1 MEHSKPEVI
10 LIHHSPVRATELRE
24 PLESGGMEV
33 STASGTTEG
42 IALARQGSDIIILD
56 MALSDDRK
64 GLCRAFRK
72 DKLAG
77 GIPILAL
84 SEKHLA
90 ESEIHD
96 ILSGGAMD
104 VLDPPF
110 SPSLLVA
117 RVGNLV
123 RIHRE
128 EIQLKETEQRYRR
141 IFASSHYG
149 YFLSSR
155 EGRFLEI
162 NDALMSTLGY
172 SSRKEMLRLRLPQ
185 DLYANP
191 EDREILQNLIEKHGF
206 VKDFKV
212 DFKRKDGS
220 VVTIL
225 LTANLYRSPDGETLG
240 YEGFNIPL
248 MDLKLPFGTRVLS
261 TLLMPF
267 QKLFKKKK
275 TFLTVSRITEMVANQ
290 YERTEELSEG
300 VYTSVWKG
308 RDILGFEESPLIIK
322 ISKSEAINPR
332 LLLEAQVLRELAG
345 HPGVP
350 ELVDVAR
357 HRGRT
362 VLVMRYIEGA
372 PLSNTLETL
381 DSRARDRIAFQLTD
395 VVAHL
400 HNHNVVH
407 RDIKPDNII
416 IRPDGS
422 VALLDYGIVRQMDQM
437 ETSATVIGTR
447 PYMSPEQINGKSE
460 QRSDIWA
467 IGVVLYQMYTG
478 RLPFEGNTEMELME
492 NILHKEPVVP
502 RALNP
507 DITAQLEEIMIRSLR
522 KNPDG
527 RFLNAAIMKD
537 TMLSQVPGFR
547 KNVNDLIREE
557 ELVPLVP

>member
-1 MEHSKPEVI
+1 MEHSKPEVL
-10 LIHHSPVRATELRE
+10 LIHRRPVRAAELRQ

-64 GLCRAFRK
+64 GLCRTFRQ

-84 SEKHLA
+84 SEKPLA

-149 YFLSSR
+149 YFVSSR

-162 NDALMSTLGY
+162 NDALVSTLGY
-172 SSRKEMLRLRLPQ
+172 SSRKEMLRLRLPE

-191 EDREILQNLIEKHGF
+191 EDREILQNLIEKQGF

-275 TFLTVSRITEMVANQ
+275 DFLTVSRITEMVANQ

-492 NILHKEPVVP
+492 NILHKEPIVP

-527 RFLNAAIMKD
+527 RFPNAAIMKD
-537 TMLSQVPGFR
+537 ALLSQVPGFR
-547 KNVNDLIREE
+547 KNVADLIREE

>member
-1 MEHSKPEVI
+1 
-10 LIHHSPVRATELRE
+10 
-24 PLESGGMEV
+24 MEV
-33 STASGTTEG
+33 FTASGTPGG

-56 MALSDDRK
+56 MALSDNLK
-64 GLCRAFRK
+64 GLCRVFRQ
-72 DKLAG
+72 DELAG
-77 GIPILAL
+77 DIPILAL
-84 SEKHLA
+84 SEKPLE

-110 SPSLLVA
+110 SPSLLMA

-128 EIQLKETEQRYRR
+128 EIQLKEIEQRYRR
-141 IFASSHYG
+141 IFDSSHYG

-162 NDALMSTLGY
+162 NDALMNILGY
-172 SSRKEMLRLRLPQ
+172 SNRKEMLRLRLPE
-185 DLYANP
+185 DLYVNP
-191 EDREILQNLIEKHGF
+191 EDREILQSLIEKQGF

-220 VVTIL
+220 VVSIL
-225 LTANLYRSPDGETLG
+225 LTANLYRSPDGQTVG

-248 MDLKLPFGTRVLS
+248 MDLKLPFGTRAFS
-261 TLLMPF
+261 MLLKPF
-267 QKLFKKKK
+267 QKLFKKKMN
-275 TFLTVSRITEMVANQ
+275 FLTMSRIAELVANQ
-290 YERTEELSEG
+290 YEKTEELSEG
-300 VYTSVWKG
+300 FYTSVWKG
-308 RDILGFEESPLIIK
+308 RDVLGFEESPLIIK

-345 HPGVP
+345 HTGVP

-357 HRGRT
+357 HRRRT
-362 VLVMRYIEGA
+362 VLLMRYIEGV
-372 PLSNTLETL
+372 PLSDAFETL
-381 DSRARDRIAFQLTD
+381 NSEARDRIAFQLMD

-416 IRPDGS
+416 VRPDGG
-422 VALLDYGIVRQMDQM
+422 VALLDYGIVRQMEQM

-447 PYMSPEQINGKSE
+447 PYMSPEQVNGKSE

-467 IGVVLYQMYTG
+467 VGVVLYQMYTG
-478 RLPFEGNTEMELME
+478 SFPFEGNTEMELMD
-492 NILHKEPVVP
+492 NILHKEPIVP

-507 DITAQLEEIMIRSLR
+507 DITAQLEQILIRSLR
-522 KNPDG
+522 KNPGG
-527 RFLNAAIMKD
+527 RFLNAALMRD
-537 TMLSQVPGFR
+537 AMVSQVPGFR
-547 KNVNDLIREE
+547 KNIKDLIPEE
-557 ELVPLVP
+557 KLLPLVP

>member
-1 MEHSKPEVI
+1 
-10 LIHHSPVRATELRE
+10 
-24 PLESGGMEV
+24 MEV
-33 STASGTTEG
+33 FTASGTSEG
-42 IALARQGSDIIILD
+42 IALARQESDIIILD
-56 MALSDDRK
+56 MALSDDLK
-64 GLCRAFRK
+64 GLCRIFRQ
-72 DKLAG
+72 DELAG
-77 GIPILAL
+77 DIPILAL
-84 SEKHLA
+84 SEKPLE

-110 SPSLLVA
+110 SPSLLMA

-141 IFASSHYG
+141 IFDSSHYG

-162 NDALMSTLGY
+162 NDALMKILGY
-172 SSRKEMLRLRLPQ
+172 SNRKEMLRLRLPE
-185 DLYANP
+185 DLYVNP
-191 EDREILQNLIEKHGF
+191 EDREILQSLIEKQGF

-220 VVTIL
+220 VISIL
-225 LTANLYRSPDGETLG
+225 LTANLYRSPDGQTVG

-248 MDLKLPFGTRVLS
+248 MDLQLPFGTRALS
-261 TLLMPF
+261 MLLKPF
-267 QKLFKKKK
+267 QKLFRKKRN
-275 TFLTVSRITEMVANQ
+275 FLTVSRIAELVANQ
-290 YERTEELSEG
+290 YEKTEELSEG
-300 VYTSVWKG
+300 FYTSVWRG
-308 RDILGFEESPLIIK
+308 RDVLGFEESPLIIK

-332 LLLEAQVLRELAG
+332 LLVEAQVLRELAG
-345 HPGVP
+345 HTGVP

-362 VLVMRYIEGA
+362 VLLMRYIEGV
-372 PLSNTLETL
+372 PLSDAFETL
-381 DSRARDRIAFQLTD
+381 NSKTRDRIAFQLMD

-416 IRPDGS
+416 VRPDGG
-422 VALLDYGIVRQMDQM
+422 VALLDYGIVRQMEQM

-447 PYMSPEQINGKSE
+447 PYMSPEQVNGKSE

-467 IGVVLYQMYTG
+467 VGVVLYQMYTG

-492 NILHKEPVVP
+492 NILHKEPIVP

-507 DITAQLEEIMIRSLR
+507 DITAQLERILIRSLR

-527 RFLNAAIMKD
+527 RFMNAALMRD
-537 TMLSQVPGFR
+537 AMVSQVPGFR
-547 KNVNDLIREE
+547 KNIKDLIPEE
-557 ELVPLVP
+557 KPLPLVP

>member
-1 MEHSKPEVI
+1 MEDSKPKVV
-10 LIHHSPVRATELRE
+10 LIHRSPIRIVELQQS
-24 PLESGGMEV
+24 LESEGMEV
-33 STASGTTEG
+33 FTASGTSEG
-42 IALARQGSDIIILD
+42 IALARQESDIIILD
-56 MALSDDRK
+56 MALSDDLK
-64 GLCRAFRK
+64 GLCRIFRQ
-72 DKLAG
+72 DELAG
-77 GIPILAL
+77 DIPILAL
-84 SEKHLA
+84 SEKPLE

-110 SPSLLVA
+110 SPSLLMA

-141 IFASSHYG
+141 IFDSSHYG

-162 NDALMSTLGY
+162 NDALINILGY
-172 SSRKEMLRLRLPQ
+172 SNRKEMLRLRLPE
-185 DLYANP
+185 DLYVNP
-191 EDREILQNLIEKHGF
+191 EDREILQSLIEKQGF

-220 VVTIL
+220 VVSIL
-225 LTANLYRSPDGETLG
+225 LTAILYRSPDGQTVG

-248 MDLKLPFGTRVLS
+248 MDLKLPFGTRALS
-261 TLLMPF
+261 MLLKPF
-267 QKLFKKKK
+267 QKLFRKKMN
-275 TFLTVSRITEMVANQ
+275 FLTVSRIAELVANQ
-290 YERTEELSEG
+290 YEKTEELSEG
-300 VYTSVWKG
+300 FYTSVWKG
-308 RDILGFEESPLIIK
+308 RDVLGFEESPLIIK

-345 HPGVP
+345 HTGVP

-362 VLVMRYIEGA
+362 VLLMRYVEGV
-372 PLSNTLETL
+372 PLSDAFETL
-381 DSRARDRIAFQLTD
+381 NSEARDRIAFQLMD

-416 IRPDGS
+416 VRPDGG
-422 VALLDYGIVRQMDQM
+422 VALLDYGIVRQMEQM

-447 PYMSPEQINGKSE
+447 PYMSPEQVNGKSE

-467 IGVVLYQMYTG
+467 VGVVLYQMYTG
-478 RLPFEGNTEMELME
+478 SLPFEGNTEMELME
-492 NILHKEPVVP
+492 NILHKEPIVP

-507 DITAQLEEIMIRSLR
+507 DITAQFEQILIRSLR

-527 RFLNAAIMKD
+527 RFLNAAIMRD
-537 TMLSQVPGFR
+537 AMVSQVPGFR
-547 KNVNDLIREE
+547 KNIKDLIPGEK
-557 ELVPLVP
+557 LLPLVP

>member
-1 MEHSKPEVI
+1 MDLSKPRVV
-10 LIHHSPVRATELRE
+10 LIHKNLQRADELKL
-24 PLESGGMEV
+24 PMESAGMEV
-33 STASGTTEG
+33 LTTQETKEG

-56 MALSDDRK
+56 MALSDDRIR
-64 GLCRAFRK
+64 LCRAFRQ
-72 DKLAG
+72 DQLTS

-84 SEKHLA
+84 SETSL
-90 ESEIHD
+90 EENEIYD

-104 VLDPPF
+104 VLDYPF
-110 SPSLLVA
+110 SSPLLLA

-128 EIQLKETEQRYRR
+128 EVQLKETEQRYRR
-141 IFASSHYG
+141 IFTSSHYG

-162 NDALMSTLGY
+162 NDALMNILGY
-172 SSRKEMLRLRLPQ
+172 SRREDMLRLRLPQ
-185 DLYANP
+185 DLYVNP
-191 EDREILQNLIEKHGF
+191 EDREIMQSLIEKQGF

-225 LTANLYRSPDGETLG
+225 MTANLYRSPDGQTMG

-248 MDLKLPFGTRVLS
+248 MDLKLPFAKRVLS
-261 TLLMPF
+261 ILSRPF
-267 QKLFKKKK
+267 QGLFRKKEN
-275 TFLTVSRITEMVANQ
+275 FLTVSRIAEMVANQ
-290 YERTEELSEG
+290 YEKTEELSEG
-300 VYTSVWKG
+300 IYTSVWKG
-308 RDILGFEESPLIIK
+308 RDVLGFEESPLIIK
-322 ISKSEAINPR
+322 ISRSEAINPR
-332 LLLEAQVLRELAG
+332 LLLEARVLRELGG
-345 HPGVP
+345 HPGIP
-350 ELVDVAR
+350 EIVDVAR

-362 VLVMRYIEGA
+362 VLVTRYIEGN
-372 PLSNTLETL
+372 PLSEVLETL
-381 DSRARDRIAFQLTD
+381 DSRIRDRIAYQLLD

-416 IRPDGS
+416 VRPDGS

-447 PYMSPEQINGKSE
+447 PYMSPEQVNGKSE

-478 RLPFEGNTEMELME
+478 RLPFQGNTEMELME
-492 NILHKEPVVP
+492 NILHKEVVVP

-507 DITAQLEEIMIRSLR
+507 DISAQLEEILIQSLR
-522 KNPDG
+522 KNPEG
-527 RFLNAAIMKD
+527 RFINAAVMREEIISK
-537 TMLSQVPGFR
+537 VPEFKR
-547 KNVNDLIREE
+547 NVKDLIPEE
-557 ELVPLVP
+557 KPLPLVP

>member
-1 MEHSKPEVI
+1 MELSKPRVV
-10 LIHHSPVRATELRE
+10 LIHRNPDRAAELKL

-33 STASGTTEG
+33 FTAQDTKGG
-42 IALARQGSDIIILD
+42 IALARKGGDIVILD
-56 MALSDDRK
+56 MALSDDRLR
-64 GLCRAFRK
+64 LCRTFRQ
-72 DKLAG
+72 DKLTS

-84 SEKHLA
+84 SETPLA
-90 ESEIHD
+90 ENEIHD

-104 VLDPPF
+104 VLDFPF
-110 SPSLLVA
+110 SPPLLLA

-128 EIQLKETEQRYRR
+128 EVQLKETEQRYRR
-141 IFASSHYG
+141 IFTSSHYG

-162 NDALMSTLGY
+162 NDALMNILGY
-172 SSRKEMLRLRLPQ
+172 SKREDMLRLRLPD
-185 DLYANP
+185 DLYVNP
-191 EDREILQNLIEKHGF
+191 EDREIMQTLIEKQGF

-225 LTANLYRSPDGETLG
+225 MTANLYRSPDGQTVG

-261 TLLMPF
+261 ILLKSF
-267 QKLFKKKK
+267 QKIFKKKRN
-275 TFLTVSRITEMVANQ
+275 FLTVSRITEMVANQ
-290 YERTEELSEG
+290 YEKTEELSEG
-300 VYTSVWKG
+300 IYTSVWKG
-308 RDILGFEESPLIIK
+308 RDVLGFEESPLIIK
-322 ISKSEAINPR
+322 ISRSEAINPR
-332 LLLEAQVLRELAG
+332 LLVEAQVLRELAG
-345 HPGVP
+345 HPGIP

-362 VLVMRYIEGA
+362 VLVMRYIEGT
-372 PLSNTLETL
+372 PLSAALETL
-381 DSRARDRIAFQLTD
+381 KPKDRDRIAYQLMD

-416 IRPDGS
+416 VRPDGG
-422 VALLDYGIVRQMDQM
+422 VALLDYGIVRQMEQM

-447 PYMSPEQINGKSE
+447 PYMSPEQVNGKSE
-460 QRSDIWA
+460 RRSDIWA

-478 RLPFEGNTEMELME
+478 RLPFYGNTEMELME
-492 NILHKEPVVP
+492 NILHKEVVVP

-507 DITAQLEEIMIRSLR
+507 DITAQMEEILLRSLR

-527 RFLNAAIMKD
+527 RFTNAMVMRETIV
-537 TMLSQVPGFR
+537 SQVPGFK
-547 KNVNDLIREE
+547 KNVKDLIPEE
-557 ELVPLVP
+557 EPLPLVP

>member
-300 VYTSVWKG
+300 IYTSVWKG
-308 RDILGFEESPLIIK
+308 HDFLGFEESPLIIK

-492 NILHKEPVVP
+492 NILHKEPIVP

-527 RFLNAAIMKD
+527 RFLNATIMKD
-537 TMLSQVPGFR
+537 TMLSKVPGFW

>member
-1 MEHSKPEVI
+1 MEDSKPKVV
-10 LIHHSPVRATELRE
+10 LIHRSPIRIVELQQS
-24 PLESGGMEV
+24 LESEGMEV
-33 STASGTTEG
+33 FTASGTSEG
-42 IALARQGSDIIILD
+42 IALARQESDIIILD
-56 MALSDDRK
+56 MALSDDLK
-64 GLCRAFRK
+64 GLCRIFRQ
-72 DKLAG
+72 DELAG
-77 GIPILAL
+77 DIPILAL
-84 SEKHLA
+84 SEKPLE

-110 SPSLLVA
+110 SPSLLMA

-141 IFASSHYG
+141 IFDSSHYG

-162 NDALMSTLGY
+162 NDALINILGY
-172 SSRKEMLRLRLPQ
+172 SNRKEMLRLRLPE
-185 DLYANP
+185 DLYVNP
-191 EDREILQNLIEKHGF
+191 EDREILQSLIEKQGF

-220 VVTIL
+220 VVSIL
-225 LTANLYRSPDGETLG
+225 LTAILYRSPDGQTVG

-248 MDLKLPFGTRVLS
+248 MDLKLPFGTRALS
-261 TLLMPF
+261 MLLKPF
-267 QKLFKKKK
+267 QKLFRKKMN
-275 TFLTVSRITEMVANQ
+275 FLTVSRIAELVANQ

-300 VYTSVWKG
+300 FYTSVWKG
-308 RDILGFEESPLIIK
+308 RDVLGFEESPLIIK

-345 HPGVP
+345 HTGVP

-362 VLVMRYIEGA
+362 VLLMRYVEGV
-372 PLSNTLETL
+372 PLSDAFETL
-381 DSRARDRIAFQLTD
+381 NSEARDRIAFQLMD

-416 IRPDGS
+416 VRPDGG
-422 VALLDYGIVRQMDQM
+422 VALLDYGIVRQMEQM

-447 PYMSPEQINGKSE
+447 PYMSPEQVNGKSE

-467 IGVVLYQMYTG
+467 VGVVLYQMYTG
-478 RLPFEGNTEMELME
+478 SLPFEGNTEMELME
-492 NILHKEPVVP
+492 NILHKEPIVP

-507 DITAQLEEIMIRSLR
+507 DITAQFEQILIRSLR

-527 RFLNAAIMKD
+527 RFLNAAIMRD
-537 TMLSQVPGFR
+537 AMVSQVPGFR
-547 KNVNDLIREE
+547 KNIKDLIPGEK
-557 ELVPLVP
+557 LLPLVP